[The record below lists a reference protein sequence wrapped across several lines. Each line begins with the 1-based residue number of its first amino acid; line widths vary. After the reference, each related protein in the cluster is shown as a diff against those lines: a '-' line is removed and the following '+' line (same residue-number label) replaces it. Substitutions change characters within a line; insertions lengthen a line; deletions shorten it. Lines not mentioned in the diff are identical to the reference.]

1 MNATRAEL
9 DARIDA
15 LAADTERLATE
26 DPGGDRIGAFA
37 GVADAIEADAGPE
50 DAAHVWSRLQ
60 CILRDNGLIPGD
72 EEPCDD

>member
-1 MNATRAEL
+1 MKQTRQQL

-15 LAADTERLATE
+15 LAADTQRLATE
-26 DPGGDRIGAFA
+26 DPDGDLIGAFA
-37 GVADAIEADAGPE
+37 GVAEEIEADAGP
-50 DAAHVWSRLQ
+50 DDTAHVWSRLQ